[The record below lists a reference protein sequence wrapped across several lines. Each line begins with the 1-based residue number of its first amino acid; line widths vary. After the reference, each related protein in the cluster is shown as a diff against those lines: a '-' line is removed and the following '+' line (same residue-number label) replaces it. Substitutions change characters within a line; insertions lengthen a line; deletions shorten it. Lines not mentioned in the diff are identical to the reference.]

1 MGRTAHGREAA
12 QLQESPGSSAYS
24 RRESEAAISS
34 EPSACHKEQ
43 KRKEKKIISMQV
55 LNTLLLN
62 TYTPMGATDA
72 LECFLMLF
80 VFFFSSQE
88 ESMLWYQK

>member
-34 EPSACHKEQ
+34 EPSVCHKEQ
-43 KRKEKKIISMQV
+43 KRKENY
-55 LNTLLLN
+55 LNASPEHITSEHI
-62 TYTPMGATDA
+62 YTHGNYR
-72 LECFLMLF
+72 CFGVF
-80 VFFFSSQE
+80 SCVVFFFFLLKKS
-88 ESMLWYQK
+88 LCYGTKNK

>member
-1 MGRTAHGREAA
+1 MQCLIMVSFIVIWQRGVDVYIVLSG
-12 QLQESPGSSAYS
+12 LFYISAT
-24 RRESEAAISS
+24 
-34 EPSACHKEQ
+34 K
-43 KRKEKKIISMQV
+43 KEKKIISMQV